1 MEHAKQEEHE
11 TIGEDTMDQI
21 EAAYSE
27 IALLR
32 NQLARLLAISA
43 HKVAP
48 RHPTRE
54 CSEMLLG

>member
-32 NQLARLLAISA
+32 NQLARLLGPLRPLY
-43 HKVAP
+43 V
-48 RHPTRE
+48 R
-54 CSEMLLG
+54 G